1 MKSPARRISSPHRLV
16 LFFSSSSLPF
26 LPPYFIHSKYCHS
39 IMSAS
44 CSALRR
50 LTPRS
55 SRALQARLPAVSRP
69 SLVALNSLKS
79 ANPAAPQ
86 VSRFSTMTSL
96 QAAAPAASP
105 DKSYDP
111 EIKGMADYI
120 HKYNVDSDLAV
131 CFR

>member
-1 MKSPARRISSPHRLV
+1 
-16 LFFSSSSLPF
+16 
-26 LPPYFIHSKYCHS
+26 
-39 IMSAS
+39 MSAS

-86 VSRFSTMTSL
+86 VSRFSTMTSQ